1 MEEFA
6 YDHTQCSLA
15 ERGVQ
20 GSSEHA
26 FCHLHATLQQA
37 PEGLLV
43 AAIQDGHGKSQL
55 IQSFG
60 CQAKEWLAK
69 SRTKW
74 YKLTEP
80 RKF

>member
-1 MEEFA
+1 MI
-6 YDHTQCSLA
+6 TQQCSLA

-26 FCHLHATLQQA
+26 FCHLHAMLQQA

-60 CQAKEWLAK
+60 CLAK